1 MSAFVERVES
11 RLRRFGPLVAAV
23 LSLGVVWLVWD
34 IRDSAAIEHD
44 QASYLL
50 QAEIF
55 ASGRWTAPSPPIPA
69 FFEEPHVQVV
79 PAVASKYPPGHALL
93 LALGTL
99 VGLPWLV
106 PLLLSAAT
114 GALLFALTARVV
126 SIWAAAFAVAFW
138 CTAPLVLRFQGS
150 YFSETTTAVAILG
163 AWWCL
168 LEWRG
173 TRRTPWLLA
182 VAFAIGWA
190 AITRPLTAL
199 AFAVPL
205 GVVVLRD
212 VAREGRWRALAAA
225 LAVGIAVLGI
235 IPVWSWRTTGSWRET
250 PLIKYQRDYLP
261 YDRPSFSADSTRPRR
276 YDSFDPVTRAMYEHH
291 LQMKTEQP
299 PEAVPLVASQR
310 ALNIIIGFFQ
320 GIRLPL
326 IILAILGLAFG
337 GNALRF
343 AAASGLTV
351 FVAYL
356 PYAHWEKWSLYYL
369 ELTPIAAALTAAGLW
384 HALSRR
390 VPAQG
395 AGLVTAGAGALLLA
409 VSVTSIERW
418 RRENRDTNAFY
429 RAFHEQASALPSQPA
444 ILFVS
449 YPKARSRWVAVVRN
463 HVNLEKA
470 PVWIVHDLGP
480 RNQELTRL
488 APHRTVYHFEAKW

>member
-1 MSAFVERVES
+1 MSALAERTES
-11 RLRRFGPLVAAV
+11 RLRRFGPLLSAV
-23 LSLGVVWLVWD
+23 LSLAIVWIVWD
-34 IRDSAAIEHD
+34 IRDSNAIEHD

-55 ASGRWTAPSPPIPA
+55 ASGHWTAPSPPIPA

-79 PAVASKYPPGHALL
+79 PRVASKYPPGHAML
-93 LALGTL
+93 LAIGTL
-99 VGLPWLV
+99 VGMPSLV

-126 SIWAAAFAVAFW
+126 NVWAAAFAVVFW

-150 YFSETTTAVAILG
+150 YFSETTTAVAILS

-168 LEWRG
+168 LEWRE
-173 TRRTPWLLA
+173 THRTQWLLVA
-182 VAFAIGWA
+182 AFAIGWA

-199 AFAVPL
+199 AFAIPL
-205 GVVVLRD
+205 GIVVIRD
-212 VAREGRWRALAAA
+212 VARDGRWRALVSAM
-225 LAVGIAVLGI
+225 AVGIAVLAI
-235 IPVWSWRTTGSWRET
+235 IPLWSWRSTGSWRET

-261 YDRPSFSADSTRPRR
+261 YDRPSFSVDSTRPRR
-276 YDSFDPVTRAMYEHH
+276 YESFDPVTLAMYEHH
-291 LQMKTEQP
+291 LEMKTAQP
-299 PEAVPLVASQR
+299 LAAVPLVASQR
-310 ALNIIIGFFQ
+310 ALNIVIGFFQ

-326 IILAILGLAFG
+326 VILCIVGLVLGG
-337 GNALRF
+337 PALRF

-390 VPAQG
+390 ISEQA
-395 AGLVTAGAGALLLA
+395 AGLVTTGAAALLLA

-429 RAFHEQASALPSQPA
+429 RAFHAQAAALPSQPA

-449 YPKARSRWVAVVRN
+449 YPKTRSRWVAVVRN

-470 PVWIVHDLGP
+470 PVWIVHDLGA
-480 RNQELTRL
+480 RNAELTRL
-488 APHRTVYHFEAKW
+488 APNRAVYHFEANW